1 MGGVIPG
8 EDIMAGYEEL
18 PRMLLNLAVAFA
30 LGVPIGWERGDPA
43 RPGLRTYPLLAIGAC
58 AYLEIA
64 QFAFHNNADAQAR
77 VFQGLVSGMG
87 FIGAGAII
95 KGRVKIHGL
104 ATAVSLWVT
113 VAIGIAASY
122 QLFAL
127 SIVLSGTTLLVLLL
141 LPLKSSIR
149 KKRTMTIWSA
159 RSPAEALAAPPL
171 QG

>member
-1 MGGVIPG
+1 MTGW
-8 EDIMAGYEEL
+8 EEF
-18 PRMLLNLAVAFA
+18 PRMLLSLTVAFA

-43 RPGLRTYPLLAIGAC
+43 KPGLRTYPLLAMGAC
-58 AYLEIA
+58 AYLQIG
-64 QFAFHNNADAQAR
+64 QFAFHNNPDAQAR

-127 SIVLSGTTLLVLLL
+127 GIVLSGTTLLVLLL
-141 LPLKSSIR
+141 LDPKKLHPEEADNIDREKS
-149 KKRTMTIWSA
+149 
-159 RSPAEALAAPPL
+159 
-171 QG
+171 G

>member
-1 MGGVIPG
+1 MTGWD
-8 EDIMAGYEEL
+8 EF
-18 PRMLLNLAVAFA
+18 PRMLLSLAVAFA
-30 LGVPIGWERGDPA
+30 LGLPIGWERGDPA
-43 RPGLRTYPLLAIGAC
+43 KPGLRTYPLLAMGAC
-58 AYLEIA
+58 AYLQIG
-64 QFAFHNNADAQAR
+64 QFAFHNNPDAQAR

-127 SIVLSGTTLLVLLL
+127 GIVLSGTTLLVLLL
-141 LPLKSSIR
+141 LDP
-149 KKRTMTIWSA
+149 KKLH
-159 RSPAEALAAPPL
+159 PEEADNDNMEREES
-171 QG
+171 G

>member
-1 MGGVIPG
+1 M
-8 EDIMAGYEEL
+8 
-18 PRMLLNLAVAFA
+18 
-30 LGVPIGWERGDPA
+30 
-43 RPGLRTYPLLAIGAC
+43 GAC
-58 AYLEIA
+58 AYLQIG

-127 SIVLSGTTLLVLLL
+127 AIVLSGTTLLVLLL
-141 LPLKSSIR
+141 LDP
-149 KKRTMTIWSA
+149 KKLH
-159 RSPAEALAAPPL
+159 PEEADNIDREES
-171 QG
+171 G